1 MRIRRAAG
9 AVLAVAVFWVL
20 AVPAGARDLDEAR
33 RLHREGRL
41 EAALAAYRA
50 VIEADSEPE
59 HVATAANNAC
69 VLLTGIGRY
78 QEAIELCR
86 RALEI
91 RRQGGDARSAGR
103 TLNNLG
109 LALQRTGASAEAEDA
124 FREALAINRE
134 GDDAEGQAANLTNLG
149 MLTAAQGRYE
159 ESLTYQDQAVALAE
173 ERPDAPWSPSYRATN
188 LINRGVVL
196 EKLGAFLE
204 ALRLYSELESAGGL
218 EADRQAAVWVNMAT
232 LYRNL
237 GDPVRALEMLD
248 RAATVYAEQGN
259 QAALSNVFLNRGLTL
274 WHNYGDPVMA
284 EAALRQAL
292 DRARESGDRIEEIQ
306 DLYTL
311 GSLLIE
317 LGRLDEAERLL
328 STCLSLAE
336 AAGST
341 EGQWSALE
349 ALGRLA
355 RERGDNGA
363 ALGLLRE
370 AMGLI
375 EQVREDLDTAQRGE
389 FFASRRSAFE
399 VAVEILAE
407 RAGSGER
414 SAAAEALGIAHRAKA
429 RDLLDALDGAGADPV
444 SLAALDELRAVLGSD
459 LLIEYF
465 VTPRRV
471 VRWIVAGDRIELE
484 QVGESAGILARVGQ
498 VHELLEAGKE
508 VSDEDLAE
516 LGNGLLA
523 GLAGRDEPHWW
534 IAPDRRLHYL
544 PFELLPVPG
553 GPPGTALVD
562 LVEVSY
568 LPSGAVLG
576 VGRDPIAGPE
586 LGLIGLGDPE
596 EREGARA
603 LAVETLGR
611 RFELG
616 ALPAAR
622 DELAAAARE
631 LPGRAKV
638 LLGAEATEAA
648 LRDLRPGEASVVHLA
663 AHTLLD
669 ESSAR
674 GPAVLLTAGE
684 GEDGMVFP
692 AELAARRF
700 GGRLAVLAGCQ
711 TALGG
716 EGDGQAL
723 SSLTGALLAAG
734 AEGVVA
740 TLWKVDDRATAAF
753 MEQFYY
759 YLGQGETP
767 ASALRHA
774 KLRLRSS
781 PTWSRPDLWSAYVLA
796 GGRGPLFETRGDRAL
811 RWAGI
816 GLAGVLLLFVLSRVG
831 RRRGRARSARESS
844 GLRRRP

>member
-1 MRIRRAAG
+1 MRAAAWLALAG
-9 AVLAVAVFWVL
+9 WAAIAVAPVSAAL
-20 AVPAGARDLDEAR
+20 AQDLDEAR
-33 RLHREGRL
+33 RLHQEGRL
-41 EAALAAYRA
+41 DEALLAYRA
-50 VIEADSEPE
+50 VVDGPGEPAD
-59 HVATAANNAC
+59 VANAANNAC
-69 VLLTGIGRY
+69 ALLTGVGRY
-78 QEAIELCR
+78 QEAVALCR

-91 RRQGGDARSAGR
+91 RRRQGDARRLGR

-109 LALQRTGASAEAEDA
+109 LALQQAGAGEEAEAA
-124 FREALAINRE
+124 FREALEINRE

-149 MLTAAQGRYE
+149 MLTAARGRYE
-159 ESLTYQDQAVALAE
+159 ESFTYQDQALALAAE
-173 ERPDAPWSPSYRATN
+173 QPDASWSAAYRATN

-196 EKLGAFLE
+196 EKLGSFLE

-237 GDPVRALEMLD
+237 GDPVRTLEMLD
-248 RAATVYAEQGN
+248 RAATVYEEQGN
-259 QAALSNVFLNRGLTL
+259 QAALSNVYLNRGLTL
-274 WHNYGDPVMA
+274 WHNYEEPVMA

-292 DRARESGDRIEEIQ
+292 DRARESGDRTEEIQ

-336 AAGST
+336 AAESV
-341 EGQWSALE
+341 EGRWSALE
-349 ALGRLA
+349 GLGRLA
-355 RERGDNGA
+355 RERGDDGA
-363 ALGLLRE
+363 ALDRLRE

-375 EQVREDLDTAQRGE
+375 EQVREDLDTTQRGE

-407 RAGSGER
+407 RAGNGER
-414 SAAAEALGIAHRAKA
+414 TAAVEALGIAHRAKA
-429 RDLLDALDGAGADPV
+429 RDLLDALDGAGAGRVPLP
-444 SLAALDELRAVLGSD
+444 SLEDLRAALGSD

-465 VTPRRV
+465 VTTDRV
-471 VRWIVAGDRIELE
+471 VRWIVTGDRIELE
-484 QVGESAGILARVGQ
+484 QLGGSAGILARVGR
-498 VHELLEAGKE
+498 VHELLEAGKQ
-508 VSDEDLAE
+508 VSDEDLGE
-516 LGNGLLA
+516 LANGLLA
-523 GLAGRDEPHWW
+523 GLAGREAPHWW

-544 PFELLPVPG
+544 PFELLPAPG
-553 GPPGTALVD
+553 APSGAPLVD

-576 VGRDPIAGPE
+576 AGRDAAARPE

-596 EREGARA
+596 QREGARA
-603 LAVETLGR
+603 LAVEALGR

-631 LPGRAKV
+631 LPGEAKV
-638 LLGAEATEAA
+638 LLGADATEAA

-674 GPAVLLTAGE
+674 GPALLLTAGE

-759 YLGQGETP
+759 YLGRGETP

-781 PTWSRPDLWSAYVLA
+781 PAWSRSDLWSAYVLA
-796 GGRGPLFETRGDRAL
+796 GGGGPLFETRADRAL
-811 RWAGI
+811 RWAVV
-816 GLAGVLLLFVLSRVG
+816 GLSGALLLFVLSRVG
-831 RRRGRARSARESS
+831 RRRGRARSAREAS
-844 GLRRRP
+844 GPRRRP

>member
-1 MRIRRAAG
+1 MRAAAG
-9 AVLAVAVFWVL
+9 LALVGWATIAVAPGSAAL
-20 AVPAGARDLDEAR
+20 AQDLEEAR
-33 RLHREGRL
+33 RLHQEGRL
-41 EAALAAYRA
+41 DEALIAYRA
-50 VIEADSEPE
+50 VVDGRGEPAD
-59 HVATAANNAC
+59 VATAANNAC
-69 VLLTGIGRY
+69 VLLTGVGRY
-78 QEAIELCR
+78 QEAVALCR

-91 RRQGGDARSAGR
+91 RRRQGDARRLGR

-109 LALQRTGASAEAEDA
+109 LALQQTDAGEEAEAA
-124 FREALAINRE
+124 FRDALEINRE
-134 GDDAEGQAANLTNLG
+134 GDDVEGQAANLTNLG
-149 MLTAAQGRYE
+149 MLTAARGRYE
-159 ESLTYQDQAVALAE
+159 ESFTYQNQALALAVE
-173 ERPDAPWSPSYRATN
+173 QPDASWSAAYRATN

-196 EKLGAFLE
+196 EKLGAFFE

-248 RAATVYAEQGN
+248 RAAAVYAEQGN
-259 QAALSNVFLNRGLTL
+259 QAALSNVYLNRGLIR
-274 WHNYGDPVMA
+274 WHNYEDPVRA
-284 EAALRQAL
+284 EAPLRQAL

-336 AAGST
+336 AAGSG
-341 EGQWSALE
+341 EGRWSALE

-363 ALGLLRE
+363 ALDLLRE

-375 EQVREDLDTAQRGE
+375 EQVRADLDTAQRGE

-399 VAVEILAE
+399 VAVEILAD
-407 RAGSGER
+407 RAGDGEPT
-414 SAAAEALGIAHRAKA
+414 AAAEALGIAHRAKA
-429 RDLLDALDGAGADPV
+429 RDLLDALDGAGRMPLP
-444 SLAALDELRAVLGSD
+444 SLEDVRAALGSD
-459 LLIEYF
+459 LLVEYF
-465 VTPRRV
+465 VTTDRV
-471 VRWIVAGDRIELE
+471 VRWIVTGDRIELE
-484 QVGESAGILARVGQ
+484 KLGGSAGILARVGR
-498 VHELLEAGKE
+498 VHELLEAGKQVSEE
-508 VSDEDLAE
+508 VLGELA
-516 LGNGLLA
+516 NGLLA

-544 PFELLPVPG
+544 PFELLPIPG
-553 GPPGTALVD
+553 GPAGTALVD
-562 LVEVSY
+562 RVEVSY

-576 VGRDPIAGPE
+576 VDRDPAARTG

-596 EREGARA
+596 EREEGRG

-616 ALPAAR
+616 PLPAAR

-631 LPGRAKV
+631 LPGGARV

-648 LRDLRPGEASVVHLA
+648 LRDLRPGEAAVIHLA

-716 EGDGQAL
+716 EGDGHAL

-740 TLWKVDDRATAAF
+740 TLWKVDDQATAAF

-759 YLGQGETP
+759 YLGRGETP

-781 PTWSRPDLWSAYVLA
+781 PAWSRPDLWSAYVLA
-796 GGRGPLFETRGDRAL
+796 GGGGPLFETSADRAL

-816 GLAGVLLLFVLSRVG
+816 GLVAVLLLFVLSRVG
-831 RRRGRARSARESS
+831 RRRGRARSARAASDP
-844 GLRRRP
+844 RRRP